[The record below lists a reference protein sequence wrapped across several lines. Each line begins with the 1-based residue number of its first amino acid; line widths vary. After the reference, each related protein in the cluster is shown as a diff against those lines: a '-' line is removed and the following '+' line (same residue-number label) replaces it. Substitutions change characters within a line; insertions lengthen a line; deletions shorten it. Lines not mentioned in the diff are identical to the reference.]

1 MDAAF
6 WDAVADVVAAVL
18 LLLGAFLAFAAGVGV
33 VRFPD
38 LLARMHAATK
48 PQVLGLIL
56 VLLGLSL
63 RLRSWGVVA
72 TLALVV
78 AFQLLTSPV
87 AAHMVGR
94 AGYRTGKV
102 RTGASSSTSSRGT
115 RPRPTASCWA
125 STGRAERTR
134 HAGPS
139 RHGTAVRRASSS
151 RTARAAPCP
160 RTPRPGTVRRSPT
173 RVRRPA
179 TGSRRRA
186 GPAGRW

>member
-6 WDAVADVVAAVL
+6 WDGVADIVSAVL

-33 VRFPD
+33 ARFPD

-63 RLRSWGVVA
+63 RLRSWGAVA

-78 AFQLLTSPV
+78 VFQLLTSPV

-102 RTGASSSTSSRGT
+102 DTSHLVVDDLTRDQAAADREDVGERSGTPEHPGAAGTADIADTGDPADH
-115 RPRPTASCWA
+115 
-125 STGRAERTR
+125 GRAETTPPGQP
-134 HAGPS
+134 GP
-139 RHGTAVRRASSS
+139 
-151 RTARAAPCP
+151 
-160 RTPRPGTVRRSPT
+160 
-173 RVRRPA
+173 
-179 TGSRRRA
+179 
-186 GPAGRW
+186 